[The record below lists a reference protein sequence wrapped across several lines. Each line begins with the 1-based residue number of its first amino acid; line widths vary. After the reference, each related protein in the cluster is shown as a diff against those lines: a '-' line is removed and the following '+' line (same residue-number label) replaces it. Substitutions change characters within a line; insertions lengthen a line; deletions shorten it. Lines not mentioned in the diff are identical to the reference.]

1 VRILI
6 VNQFFWPDVAPTG
19 QYLCDL
25 VRHLSA
31 NGHEITVICSSGS
44 YAQAEDNDEDP
55 PPVKIIRVPGMAY
68 KRGALAR
75 LFSYSTFFT
84 GALWHELRVPRP
96 DMVVTMTTPPLLAVV
111 GTIMKALR
119 GTRHYIW
126 EMDVFPDLLVT
137 LGALS
142 ERGLLTRILAWI
154 QKCARR
160 RSDGIIALGPC
171 MRTRLLACGT
181 PAHLVQVAENWS
193 DGTAIFPGPN
203 RRSGPLRV
211 FYSGNLGVAH
221 DTQTIA
227 DAMRYFRNDPRF
239 VFTFAGGGV
248 GRKRLEQVC
257 ESEGIENVR
266 FLPYASR
273 EHMNEHLAQADIGLV
288 TELSA
293 CIGTVVPSKVYGLM
307 AAGRP
312 ILFVGPKEA
321 TPGLLIQRFECG
333 WQVEPGD
340 VGMLT
345 TLLEWLSVRREEA
358 WVRGQHARAAF
369 DRHYD
374 LHHGVAKVAAALG
387 LGAPTKTPIWEVVA
401 SSNGSQIDPAEHG
414 VASSA
419 AAK

>member
-1 VRILI
+1 MRILI

-154 QKCARR
+154 QKVRPTPIGWDHRPGPLHADASVGMWNTSTPGASRGELVGWYSHFSRAEPALRSIASLLFRKSGSGPRHPNHCRCHALFSERPAICIYVRGRR
-160 RSDGIIALGPC
+160 RG
-171 MRTRLLACGT
+171 
-181 PAHLVQVAENWS
+181 
-193 DGTAIFPGPN
+193 
-203 RRSGPLRV
+203 
-211 FYSGNLGVAH
+211 
-221 DTQTIA
+221 TQT
-227 DAMRYFRNDPRF
+227 
-239 VFTFAGGGV
+239 AGASL
-248 GRKRLEQVC
+248 RKR
-257 ESEGIENVR
+257 G
-266 FLPYASR
+266 
-273 EHMNEHLAQADIGLV
+273 H
-288 TELSA
+288 
-293 CIGTVVPSKVYGLM
+293 
-307 AAGRP
+307 
-312 ILFVGPKEA
+312 
-321 TPGLLIQRFECG
+321 
-333 WQVEPGD
+333 
-340 VGMLT
+340 
-345 TLLEWLSVRREEA
+345 
-358 WVRGQHARAAF
+358 
-369 DRHYD
+369 
-374 LHHGVAKVAAALG
+374 
-387 LGAPTKTPIWEVVA
+387 
-401 SSNGSQIDPAEHG
+401 
-414 VASSA
+414 
-419 AAK
+419 